1 MPRTGIRV
9 DHVGRNNMGIK
20 PSGENTSITM
30 EQYWRN
36 RQEENDKPERKRA
49 VKKRQSLSWG
59 SE

>member
-1 MPRTGIRV
+1 
-9 DHVGRNNMGIK
+9 MGIK

-36 RQEENDKPERKRA
+36 RKEESKKPEHKRA
-49 VKKRQSLSWG
+49 IKRAQSLSWG

>member
-1 MPRTGIRV
+1 
-9 DHVGRNNMGIK
+9 MGIK

-36 RQEENDKPERKRA
+36 RKEENDKPERKRA
-49 VKKRQSLSWG
+49 IKRAQSLSWG